1 MFETALLAI
10 CGLGGCSPRASQV
23 APAPAF
29 ASTAA
34 LTKPPL
40 AERLANPTKFA
51 QVSTI
56 VDRGSPVSPADLK
69 PDAPV
74 RKWNYIVLHHT
85 GTPTGD
91 VASIE
96 SDHRQR
102 TDSAGQPWLGIGYH
116 FVIGNGQG
124 MADGMVEPT
133 FRWRQQLH
141 GAHAGDR
148 QYNQEGIG
156 ICLVGD
162 FNDSPPTPRQIDS
175 LKRLVD
181 MLVGQ
186 YSIDRESVVRHS
198 DVAATECPGS
208 RFPWDVLFARESG
221 TLVP

>member
-1 MFETALLAI
+1 
-10 CGLGGCSPRASQV
+10 
-23 APAPAF
+23 
-29 ASTAA
+29 AST
-34 LTKPPL
+34 
-40 AERLANPTKFA
+40 E
-51 QVSTI
+51 
-56 VDRGSPVSPADLK
+56 DWK
-69 PDAPV
+69 PDVPA
-74 RKWNYIVLHHT
+74 RKWNSIVLHHT
-85 GTPTGD
+85 GTPTGN
-91 VASIE
+91 VEAIE
-96 SDHRQR
+96 ADHRQR

-124 MADGMVEPT
+124 LADGRVEPT

-162 FNDSPPTPRQIDS
+162 FSASPPTARQIDA
-175 LKRLVD
+175 LKRLVAW
-181 MLVGQ
+181 LGRQ

-208 RFPWDVLFARESG
+208 QFPWETLFARETG